1 MMQIGKKVFVF
12 VPGDK
17 AIQRDIRTLTKWCD
31 STITTGQA
39 RATLCRNNDHKADY
53 ITDDEFVKIAHSLGY
68 WHKVSDRETLEEFR
82 KQEQM

>member
-1 MMQIGKKVFVF
+1 MMQIGQKVFVF
-12 VPGDK
+12 AAGEK
-17 AIQRDIRTLTKWCD
+17 AIQRDIRTFTKWCD
-31 STITTGQA
+31 GVVTTGQA

-53 ITDDEFVKIAHSLGY
+53 ITDEEFVMIAHSLGY